1 MCEDDRMSET
11 ESNRS
16 QTVFPFAA
24 VVGQDLMRLSLLLN
38 AVNPS
43 IGGVLIRGERGTAKS
58 TAVRGLAAVLPEI
71 DVAMCQYGCD
81 PTSLNTCVECE
92 ALRANNSD
100 IDSHSRQVQ
109 VIDLPVSATED
120 RVIGTLNLEAALS
133 EGRREFEPG
142 LLAAAHRG
150 VLYVDEVNLL
160 DDHLVDT
167 LLDSAAS
174 GVNLIEREGVQYRHP
189 AEYILVGTMNPEE
202 GDLRPQLLDR
212 FGLAV
217 EIKGALEPAARAT
230 IVTRRI
236 NFESDPRAFIAKWA
250 DESDKLRTRIVGAR
264 KRLPEVV
271 LSKEMLTLITHI
283 SIAMGVDGH
292 RADIVMHKTACTI
305 AAWEKRHE
313 VTRDDVRRAAE
324 IALPHRRR
332 RDPFTPP
339 HLDEDELNQ
348 AIQSFDA
355 KQNSET
361 EQGENSDKEM
371 STASTTDDTTNASG
385 RDAGTPTASGA
396 ESQIDSD
403 SLPESPTLLAPE
415 RLPVTRPKSG
425 RRTQHEVQGRRGR
438 SVRSRPMNPDDPP
451 DVSLI
456 DTIRAAALRGV
467 GEAGLSIT
475 RADIR
480 VRRRMRKVGNLMLFV
495 VDGSGSMAAQKRMQ
509 LTKSAVLGLLADAYQ
524 RRDRVGLVTFRKTD
538 ALETVPPTTSLD
550 LAHARM
556 KEMPTGGRTPLAHG
570 LELARRVIIRE
581 RSRDTEIRPIVI
593 LLTDGV
599 GNVGLNAGSDP
610 MDDAHRAARQLALD
624 RIPALVV
631 DADRRRARVSPLPD
645 LAKAM
650 AATHVQ
656 LEAIAAGQ
664 LTNLIRLASA

>member
-1 MCEDDRMSET
+1 
-11 ESNRS
+11 
-16 QTVFPFAA
+16 
-24 VVGQDLMRLSLLLN
+24 
-38 AVNPS
+38 
-43 IGGVLIRGERGTAKS
+43 
-58 TAVRGLAAVLPEI
+58 
-71 DVAMCQYGCD
+71 
-81 PTSLNTCVECE
+81 
-92 ALRANNSD
+92 
-100 IDSHSRQVQ
+100 
-109 VIDLPVSATED
+109 
-120 RVIGTLNLEAALS
+120 
-133 EGRREFEPG
+133 
-142 LLAAAHRG
+142 
-150 VLYVDEVNLL
+150 
-160 DDHLVDT
+160 
-167 LLDSAAS
+167 
-174 GVNLIEREGVQYRHP
+174 
-189 AEYILVGTMNPEE
+189 
-202 GDLRPQLLDR
+202 
-212 FGLAV
+212 
-217 EIKGALEPAARAT
+217 
-230 IVTRRI
+230 
-236 NFESDPRAFIAKWA
+236 
-250 DESDKLRTRIVGAR
+250 
-264 KRLPEVV
+264 
-271 LSKEMLTLITHI
+271 MLTLITHI